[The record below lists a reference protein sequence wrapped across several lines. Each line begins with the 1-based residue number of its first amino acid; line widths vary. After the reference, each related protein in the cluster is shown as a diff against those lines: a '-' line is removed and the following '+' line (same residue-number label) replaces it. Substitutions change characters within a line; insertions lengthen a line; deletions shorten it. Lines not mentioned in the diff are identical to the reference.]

1 MKPNKCHSYN
11 LKKLPNGC
19 LSCILGQKV
28 VIFITGICPR
38 KCYFCP
44 VSDHKFGK
52 DDAYA
57 NERKINSTE
66 DLFKE
71 CELMQAKGAGITGG
85 DPLSRLDRTVEYIQI
100 LKEKYGKEFHIHL
113 YTSLNLVTKET
124 LKKLYDAGLDEIR
137 FHFDLDNDK
146 FWKNV
151 TLANEF
157 EWDVGVEL
165 PLVPTK
171 EKEIQKIIDF
181 IQDKVSF
188 MNLNELEIADNSLSK
203 LGEMDF
209 KVKNQLSYA
218 IEGSLESGIRLLEYI
233 QEKEY
238 PLQAHLCTAKLK
250 DAVQLT
256 NRIKRESENVKKE
269 YDIVDDEGLLIRG
282 ALYLYHL
289 KPGFEYRKK
298 LAEVDKSKFIDKLK
312 PLYDRIKKKFKL
324 DDKDIFLDE
333 EKPRILISKK
343 NVKKNKNQLKKMGLM
358 PTIVL
363 EYPTADQLEIEVEF
377 LN

>member
-333 EKPRILISKK
+333 EKPRILISRKL
-343 NVKKNKNQLKKMGLM
+343 VKKKKAYFLGLDLF
-358 PTIVL
+358 PAIVT

-377 LN
+377 LE

>member
-146 FWKNV
+146 LVVMVQGQDIEKTVRTEKVSWDRERIMIREYKDYIYECEAVSSHNFQVGRDPNNSYQMTSSVFAYVLNNTKSRTNREDLPDR
-151 TLANEF
+151 TENEIR
-157 EWDVGVEL
+157 EVEL
-165 PLVPTK
+165 EP
-171 EKEIQKIIDF
+171 KILSSSPAPGI
-181 IQDKVSF
+181 
-188 MNLNELEIADNSLSK
+188 EIAVSAKASILFPEGLDRTYTSDNEGAIEIDMNIGYPHIISESISDMSLDNVNLSWLPSSQRQRALNYIK
-203 LGEMDF
+203 TQTQRETVELSLEAQGLEVEGGDYSIGLLVCPEKDVVKEYLGE
-209 KVKNQLSYA
+209 
-218 IEGSLESGIRLLEYI
+218 
-233 QEKEY
+233 
-238 PLQAHLCTAKLK
+238 
-250 DAVQLT
+250 
-256 NRIKRESENVKKE
+256 
-269 YDIVDDEGLLIRG
+269 
-282 ALYLYHL
+282 
-289 KPGFEYRKK
+289 
-298 LAEVDKSKFIDKLK
+298 
-312 PLYDRIKKKFKL
+312 
-324 DDKDIFLDE
+324 
-333 EKPRILISKK
+333 
-343 NVKKNKNQLKKMGLM
+343 
-358 PTIVL
+358 
-363 EYPTADQLEIEVEF
+363 
-377 LN
+377 